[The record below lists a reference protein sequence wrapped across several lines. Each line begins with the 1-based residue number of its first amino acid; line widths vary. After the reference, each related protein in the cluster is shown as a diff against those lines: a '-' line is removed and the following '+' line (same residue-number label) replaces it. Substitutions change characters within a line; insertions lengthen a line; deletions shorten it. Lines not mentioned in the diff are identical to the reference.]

1 MVRPKGM
8 SWLLLAARYSAL
20 ISLYCVSVSPL
31 PFYEPWG
38 TRLGLLILMAMLGVA
53 YTSAML
59 RGTSALFSL
68 ASGTTVVLACVLLV
82 ASSDAH
88 FILSW
93 AALGVGLTA
102 ILVGLQYRRSA
113 ELLGPPRT
121 TREEEAAFLRAARAG
136 FLRILVFMGL
146 VMLCSLLLLL
156 FSLNLALGG
165 LPIWAMA
172 ALALLAMVGL
182 GILAINRHPV
192 P

>member
-1 MVRPKGM
+1 M
-8 SWLLLAARYSAL
+8 SWLLLVARYSTL
-20 ISLYCVSVSPL
+20 IALYCVSISPL
-31 PFYEPWG
+31 PFYEALG

-53 YTSAML
+53 YTLAML
-59 RGTSALFSL
+59 RGTSALFTL
-68 ASGTTVVLACVLLV
+68 ASGTMVVLACVLLV

-113 ELLGPPRT
+113 ELLGPSRT
-121 TREEEAAFLRAARAG
+121 IREDEAAFLRAARAG

-156 FSLNLALGG
+156 FSLNLAIGG

-182 GILAINRHPV
+182 GVLAITRHPT

>member
-1 MVRPKGM
+1 M
-8 SWLLLAARYSAL
+8 SWLLLVARYSTL
-20 ISLYCVSVSPL
+20 IALYCVSVSPL
-31 PFYEPWG
+31 PFYEAWG
-38 TRLGLLILMAMLGVA
+38 TRLGLLTLMAMLGVA
-53 YTSAML
+53 YTLAML

-68 ASGTTVVLACVLLV
+68 ASGTMVVLACVLLV

-113 ELLGPPRT
+113 ELLGPSRT
-121 TREEEAAFLRAARAG
+121 TREEEATFLRAARAG

-156 FSLNLALGG
+156 FSLNLAIGG

-182 GILAINRHPV
+182 GVLAITRHPT